1 MTGHRNCA
9 VMTEPV
15 NQEKNTCEASP
26 GAWQVEKG
34 EKGVAEMCL
43 WRKRERQRV
52 PLKPHK
58 PG

>member
-1 MTGHRNCA
+1 M
-9 VMTEPV
+9 MEPD
-15 NQEKNTCEASP
+15 NQEKNTCETSP

-34 EKGVAEMCL
+34 EKGVTEMCL
-43 WRKRERQRV
+43 WGKTERQRV

>member
-1 MTGHRNCA
+1 M
-9 VMTEPV
+9 MEPA
-15 NQEKNTCEASP
+15 NQEKNTWETSP
-26 GAWQVEKG
+26 GAWQVGKG

-43 WRKRERQRV
+43 WGKTERQGV